1 MAEVVKPVASYT
13 QRSDGTADEYAELGN
28 FGAPEMMFGNSSHN
42 RYGNNSYGNK
52 RKNHASAAPM
62 EKLGSNEQNQTKGKH
77 LCPRCREGSLRQI
90 KGANGLFWGCSNYPR
105 CTATFDDYKGMPL
118 LNP

>member
-1 MAEVVKPVASYT
+1 MKGRWSSAGGLPGDT

-62 EKLGSNEQNQTKGKH
+62 EKLGSNEQNQTKGMIRKTGIF
-77 LCPRCREGSLRQI
+77 LYEN
-90 KGANGLFWGCSNYPR
+90 GAVGTIQHVDVAKYQSQ
-105 CTATFDDYKGMPL
+105 A
-118 LNP
+118 